1 MPSLADLV
9 NPATTAV
16 CTMELQ
22 RGVTGD
28 QAAMVELAK
37 EVRAAGVIDN
47 AARLCAAARRAGAQ
61 VVHCTAAW
69 RDDQRGAKVNSRI
82 QAAALKLNQ
91 GRLDPNHPGSQ
102 VMPELDPQPS
112 DVIVQRLHGMT
123 PFISTPLD
131 QILRNMG
138 IETVIAVGNSL
149 NIGIPGMC
157 MNAVDLG
164 YQVVV
169 PRDAVAGTPKDYADM
184 VLQYTVAMLAS
195 VVSTDDIIAAW
206 G

>member
-1 MPSLADLV
+1 
-9 NPATTAV
+9 
-16 CTMELQ
+16 MELQ